1 MTSLTQREI
10 ELLRPDLEQIIDK
23 SDNYTDIVLTLE
35 KCLTNGY
42 DRKRTTE
49 KLGHWI
55 DSKKASR
62 LYDRLQNILD
72 ERKNVTNL
80 KRVIDD
86 NDDKV
91 TKKMRTSIEP
101 PNEMH
106 IAQRASTVPASAPAA
121 TLPIPSEKSLT
132 SQQITMMMAN
142 AQREIEERK
151 KVLSALKSKDQED
164 VERAKK
170 IAMLQAQIK
179 AKLSGTLSAFIPPPA
194 QEKPKPLILDEQGR
208 TVDNSGRAISIPTLA
223 PTLKANIRAKKK
235 ESFTKGSY
243 TNDRQPDDQSSKFI
257 DERINTKPAIRTKR
271 NLRFH
276 EPGKFQQMAE
286 KLRMKAQ
293 LEKLQNEI
301 SQIARKTGI
310 SSATKLALIAPK
322 QDSHAEDVPQM
333 EWWDSVILAN
343 DLKTMDGDHIAI
355 RDSSITNLIEHPTQM
370 KPPSK
375 RHACFFFV
383 YTMSSPSNTDCF
395 HLFIFSDEPI
405 KPVYLPVFLTK
416 AEQKKLRRQNRREAW
431 KEEQEKIR
439 LGLIPPPEP
448 KLRIANLMRA
458 LGNEAVQDP
467 TKIESHVRE
476 QMAKRQKA
484 HEDANNAR
492 KLTAEQK
499 REKKIRK
506 VKEDVSCGVSVAVYR
521 IRELNSFHSKKF
533 KVEQNAKQLLMT
545 GTVVLFRDCCVVV
558 VEGGPKQQKKYKRL
572 MLHRIK
578 WDEDT
583 VKNADGNEVPNSC
596 TLVWE
601 GTTQRRHFGEMKFKL
616 FPMEKMAREFFQK
629 HQVNY
634 HFSHLT
640 CPNQL
645 GDIELFVLL
654 NLLFLRHRW
663 KAIGIWLTR
672 ALYWKHV
679 NKKIYRNNKL

>member
-1 MTSLTQREI
+1 MAHLTQREI

-23 SDNYTDIVLTLE
+23 GDNYTDIMMALE
-35 KCLTNGY
+35 KCLSNGY

-62 LYDRLQNILD
+62 LYDRLQDIID
-72 ERKNVTNL
+72 ERKNVPNL

-86 NDDKV
+86 NDEKV
-91 TKKMRTSIEP
+91 TKKIRTGIEP
-101 PNEMH
+101 KEVH
-106 IAQRASTVPASAPAA
+106 ISKPAPTVPASAPMS
-121 TLPIPSEKSLT
+121 TLPTLAPSSISAEKSLT

-151 KVLSALKSKDQED
+151 RVLSALKSKDQED

-235 ESFTKGSY
+235 ESFTKGVH
-243 TNDRQPDDQSSKFI
+243 TNDRQQDDQSSKFI

-375 RHACFFFV
+375 LFYSFV
-383 YTMSSPSNTDCF
+383 FTY
-395 HLFIFSDEPI
+395 
-405 KPVYLPVFLTK
+405 
-416 AEQKKLRRQNRREAW
+416 
-431 KEEQEKIR
+431 
-439 LGLIPPPEP
+439 
-448 KLRIANLMRA
+448 
-458 LGNEAVQDP
+458 
-467 TKIESHVRE
+467 
-476 QMAKRQKA
+476 
-484 HEDANNAR
+484 
-492 KLTAEQK
+492 
-499 REKKIRK
+499 
-506 VKEDVSCGVSVAVYR
+506 
-521 IRELNSFHSKKF
+521 
-533 KVEQNAKQLLMT
+533 
-545 GTVVLFRDCCVVV
+545 
-558 VEGGPKQQKKYKRL
+558 
-572 MLHRIK
+572 
-578 WDEDT
+578 
-583 VKNADGNEVPNSC
+583 
-596 TLVWE
+596 
-601 GTTQRRHFGEMKFKL
+601 
-616 FPMEKMAREFFQK
+616 PMF
-629 HQVNY
+629 
-634 HFSHLT
+634 
-640 CPNQL
+640 
-645 GDIELFVLL
+645 DIEF
-654 NLLFLRHRW
+654 
-663 KAIGIWLTR
+663 
-672 ALYWKHV
+672 
-679 NKKIYRNNKL
+679 